1 MEKVKFSFILKI
13 LILGIFVSIITS
25 LLVMKLIFSIST
37 ITMPDFTGIELE
49 RAKKIAAKL
58 DLDLKVEDEVYNNV
72 IEKGKII
79 SQDLKPKSKIKR
91 GRTVYVILSKGS
103 KLVTV
108 PDITNNLK
116 SKAVMELKNNDLEE
130 GIESTITSNIYKENF
145 IIAQSPLPG
154 TQIEFKSKINFL
166 KSSGEK
172 KQEFLMP
179 DLINQNIFVIYKKL
193 SAKKL
198 FISQLLIEENEN
210 FESGTIIEQKPP
222 RGYKITDETEIIL
235 KVTKKQSDP
244 SLKKRLIK
252 ISYTF
257 TESNVAKLIK
267 INVFSLNGT
276 ETIFNEILEP
286 GKTIN
291 LNARVIGDA
300 IVQIFI
306 GNELIKEIEY
316 KSK

>member
-1 MEKVKFSFILKI
+1 MEKIKFSFIFKI
-13 LILGIFVSIITS
+13 IIFGIFISVITA
-25 LLVMKLIFSIST
+25 LFVMKFIFSIST
-37 ITMPDFTGIELE
+37 ISMPDFTGVELE
-49 RAKKIAAKL
+49 KAQKICEKL
-58 DLDLKVEDEVYNNV
+58 GIDLKVEDEIYNNV

-79 SQDLKPKSKIKR
+79 SQNLKPKSKIKR

-108 PDITNNLK
+108 PDITNTLK
-116 SKAVMELKNNDLEE
+116 SKAIIELKNNDLEE

-145 IIAQSPLPG
+145 IIAQFPLPG

-179 DLINQNIFVIYKKL
+179 DLINQNIFSIYKKL
-193 SAKKL
+193 SSKKL

-222 RGYKITDETEIIL
+222 FGYKITKESEIVL
-235 KVTKKQSDP
+235 KVAKKPSDT

-257 TESNVAKLIK
+257 TEANVAKLIK

-286 GKTIN
+286 GKTVN